1 MERTAPLTP
10 RTRVAGAA
18 PVRMIGR
25 LWAGLEM
32 AVGGVLAGGV
42 RSVLTILG
50 VAVAVASVVS
60 LLGVGEGAKVVVAAQ
75 FEGLGTNII
84 TVESRTPFA
93 PIHASLAQQLVS
105 RVPGVAAAVPVVGV
119 QKTVTWRSTGSG
131 SSPTVLGVTPAL
143 TQVHP
148 LHVALGSFLSPLE
161 QTDALH
167 VAVLGS
173 TAAQNLFGAVNPL
186 GQDLYIGRSRFR
198 VIGVL
203 AAGGGS
209 VVGGGTVP
217 AVGTASG
224 SSATTSS
231 SSSASKASGAGSG
244 QTVGIGSGLSGAVLI
259 PQSTAELLTGSR
271 EVSAIWIK
279 ARNRASVDPAVLQI
293 QRVLA
298 LRFDLARSGT
308 GGGSGP
314 GGGRQG
320 PGGPSGGPHGALLL
334 PGHPSGGQAVSVQS
348 LNALVQRASAADRT
362 LSLMLAA
369 IAAVSLVVGGI
380 GVMNIMLVA
389 VRERTVEIGL
399 RKALGALQAEIVYQF
414 LLEAV
419 LLCALGGL
427 VGWLGGYAG
436 MRLLHHA
443 GVAAVPLPGALPLA
457 LAASTAVALIFG
469 SYPAYLASELE
480 PVEALRRP

>member
-1 MERTAPLTP
+1 MERTAPSAP
-10 RTRVAGAA
+10 RTQTAGTA
-18 PVRMIGR
+18 PLRMVGR
-25 LWAGLEM
+25 IWSGLEM
-32 AVGGVLAGGV
+32 ATGGVLAGGV
-42 RSVLTILG
+42 RSLLTILG

-60 LLGVGEGAKVVVAAQ
+60 LLGVGEGAKVAVAAQ

-84 TVESRTPFA
+84 TVESNTPFA
-93 PIHASLAQQLVS
+93 PIHASLAPELVK
-105 RVPGVAAAVPVVGV
+105 RVPGIAAAVPVVGV
-119 QKTVTWRSTGSG
+119 QKTVTWRTTSSG

-143 TQVHP
+143 AAVHP
-148 LHVALGSFLSPLE
+148 LHVKLGSFLSTLE

-167 VAVLGS
+167 VAVVGS
-173 TAAQNLFGAVNPL
+173 TAAQSLFGAVNPL
-186 GQDLYIGRSRFR
+186 GQDLYIGRTRFR

-203 AAGGGS
+203 SAGQGSVLGGG
-209 VVGGGTVP
+209 GVP
-217 AVGTASG
+217 AVGTT
-224 SSATTSS
+224 SSSTSTSSPKTSS
-231 SSSASKASGAGSG
+231 SS
-244 QTVGIGSGLSGAVLI
+244 QTVAIGSGLSDAVLI

-271 EVSAIWIK
+271 EVSAIWLK
-279 ARNRASVDPAVLQI
+279 ATNHASVNPAVLQI

-298 LRFDLARSGT
+298 LQFDLARSS
-308 GGGSGP
+308 GGSG
-314 GGGRQG
+314 GHHG
-320 PGGPSGGPHGALLL
+320 PGGPPGGGPHGALLL
-334 PGHPSGGQAVSVQS
+334 PGHPGGGQQAVTVQS
-348 LNALVQRASAADRT
+348 LNALVRRASAADRT

-399 RKALGALQAEIVYQF
+399 RKALGALQVEIVYQF

-436 MRLLHHA
+436 MRLLHDA